1 MKSGGGLGSLQRL
14 YAQRKSD
21 PAWAGESTK
30 EALQRLGTYL
40 ISKKLYQGAFVTFVA
55 NMREYPDSLAAAIQA
70 AETAEAQD
78 PNDKGAADLVNRL
91 SALRG
96 QR

>member
-1 MKSGGGLGSLQRL
+1 M
-14 YAQRKSD
+14 
-21 PAWAGESTK
+21 
-30 EALQRLGTYL
+30 
-40 ISKKLYQGAFVTFVA
+40 TFAA
-55 NMREYPDSLAAAIQA
+55 NMRDYPDSLAAAIQA

-78 PNDKGAADLVNRL
+78 PNDKGAADLLNRL